1 MKRAAAYV
9 RVSTDKQ
16 AEKYGPAYQE
26 AAIGEWAEANGYRI
40 VEVVSD
46 LGYGRDELHR
56 PGFDK
61 LRNLAENGQVDAVI
75 AWKRDRYGEQA
86 VLVVLRLELE
96 THGVRLLATD
106 DTGGDTAETAL
117 MDAVKD
123 GISGYERRKTKERTI
138 RGTRAKLDA
147 GKLII
152 GRRVNYGFKANEAR
166 NGYLA
171 HEPAAKVVRRIFD
184 LVGNQGKTLSAVGNL
199 LNEQAIP
206 SPAGGKWNTKTIRT
220 MILDDIYKPHTA
232 AELVALGVKGPEGSG
247 VKYYGRRRV
256 KNFVDPET
264 YAKRTAMTH
273 TDPETWIGVAIP
285 NLGVPRAAVD
295 VARAAIE
302 GRVRSSNAGR
312 RVWELDRGMLR
323 YGCCGWAMVPRTTP
337 YKGKPRFYYVCS
349 SYSKKAERCAAVRHY
364 RAEPLEQ
371 TVATMLSDW
380 FKDVGRVEAYVN
392 ERIEAERRRLF
403 SGDPDEQ
410 AKALAGR
417 LAKLGTKLERN
428 KEMYAE
434 GVIDTMDELKA
445 RQADLR
451 EQQQAIEAEL
461 DKLQNRKQYLEQL
474 ERDKKIVLALY
485 AGRMAAGLE
494 NLTAEQRKDVYRRLH
509 ITATVED
516 GTVSV
521 AGWSDA
527 NYLPEPANPEEWRSI
542 EDEWYVLHRA
552 TNGSP

>member
-1 MKRAAAYV
+1 MKRAAYV

-26 AAIGEWAEANGYRI
+26 AAIREWAAANGYVI

-56 PGFDK
+56 PGFDA
-61 LRNLAENGQVDAVI
+61 LRKLAETNQIEAVI
-75 AWKRDRYGEQA
+75 AWKRDRYGEQS

-96 THGVRLLATD
+96 SYGVRLLATD
-106 DTGGDTAETAL
+106 DTEGDSAETAL

-123 GISGYERRKTKERTI
+123 GISGYERRKTRERTMN
-138 RGTRAKLDA
+138 GTKAKLRA

-152 GRRVNYGFKANEAR
+152 NRRVNYGFKTNESR
-166 NGYLA
+166 DGYLVD
-171 HEPAAKVVRRIFD
+171 EPAAGVVRRIFD
-184 LVGNQGKTLSAVGNL
+184 LVGNQGKTVSATVNL

-220 MILDDIYKPHTA
+220 MILDDIYRPHTA
-232 AELVALGVKGPEGSG
+232 AELALLGVEGPEGSG
-247 VKYYGRRRV
+247 VRYYGRRRV
-256 KNFVDPET
+256 KSFVDPET
-264 YAKRTAMTH
+264 YAKKTQMTH
-273 TDPETWIGVAIP
+273 TDPETWIGVAVP

-295 VARAAIE
+295 ARAAIE

-323 YGCCGWAMVPRTTP
+323 CGCCGWAMVPRTTP
-337 YKGKPRFYYVCS
+337 YKGKPRYYYVCS
-349 SYSKKAERCAAVRHY
+349 SYSKKASRCAGAKHY
-364 RAEPLEQ
+364 RAEQLEQ

-380 FKDVGRVEAYVN
+380 FKDLGRVEAYVN
-392 ERIEAERRRLF
+392 ERIEAERQRLL

-410 AKALAGR
+410 AKAMAGR
-417 LAKLGTKLERN
+417 LAKLATKLERN

-434 GVIDTMDELKA
+434 GEIATMAELKE

-451 EQQQAIEAEL
+451 GQQQAIEAEL

-494 NLTAEQRKDVYRRLH
+494 CLTPEQRKDAYGRLH

-527 NYLPEPANPEEWRSI
+527 NYLPEPANLEEWRSI